1 MPEIITSKDY
11 LMYIDDVTPTAN
23 TLRPATQANYR
34 LVACWTSNGF
44 SQTTAGNEFTNKCSG
59 GNAESAPGTKSS
71 TMTGSGQ
78 AFSLTEDEEEAQANF
93 ETILNL
99 SNADTG
105 NVHFV
110 KIVRPASAGIPAVWR
125 EAKAWISDY
134 SETGDDIAPLTFDA
148 TWTVTGRVF
157 TSALPVTP

>member
-1 MPEIITSKDY
+1 MSEIITSKDY
-11 LMYIDDVTPTAN
+11 VMSIDTITPTAN
-23 TLRPATQANYR
+23 TLRPPTQDNYR
-34 LVACWTSNGF
+34 TVACWTSNGF
-44 SQTTAGNEFTNKCSG
+44 SQTTAGNEYTNKCSE

-71 TMTGSGQ
+71 SMTGSGQ
-78 AFSLTEDEEEAQANF
+78 AFSLTDDEEEAMINF
-93 ETILNL
+93 QSIFDL
-99 SNADTG
+99 SNADSG

-110 KIVRPASAGIPAVWR
+110 KIQHVQSGIIR